1 MSERFFSSLPRSLA
15 YKDLLLQTGPECHL
29 QNGGFLAE
37 GLGLGCKVLC
47 LNDEFSGKTVSIM
60 HMDKFIGR
68 KLCVANAKQIV
79 DLLLQHKKDVF
90 DKKYS
95 ADTTIDAHFKI
106 H

>member
-1 MSERFFSSLPRSLA
+1 MSERFFSSLPTTIA
-15 YKDLLLQTGPECHL
+15 YDDLIIQTGPERHL

-68 KLCVANAKQIV
+68 KLCVANAKRIV
-79 DLLLQHKKDVF
+79 ELLSQHKKRVF

-95 ADTTIDAHFKI
+95 ADATLGNHFEI